1 MPHFTAKCTKL
12 DFGSSAPPPDPAG
25 ELDSTPPDSL
35 AGFWGPTHTLKGKGG
50 RRGEARGG
58 RGEKGVRGKG
68 TGKPLPKGNPGYSP
82 VITGSL

>member
-35 AGFWGPTHTLKGKGG
+35 AGFLGSYPYFQGEGREKRGG
-50 RRGEARGG
+50 ERRERGERGSREG
-58 RGEKGVRGKG
+58 DR
-68 TGKPLPKGNPGYSP
+68 
-82 VITGSL
+82 